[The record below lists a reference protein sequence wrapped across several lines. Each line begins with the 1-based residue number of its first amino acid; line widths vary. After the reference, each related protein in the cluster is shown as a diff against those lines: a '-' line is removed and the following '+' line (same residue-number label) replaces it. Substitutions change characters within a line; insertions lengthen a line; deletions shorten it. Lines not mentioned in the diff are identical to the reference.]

1 MAGTR
6 GHFEKGVW
14 VEEPIPD
21 ENAEKTTEPD
31 INIEETLN
39 AARTSVSRAV
49 TDVKVL
55 GKILFGTKN
64 GRDHLEK
71 EAAKA
76 GEKMEK
82 AINEA
87 VEDARK
93 RLKKTE

>member
-14 VEEPIPD
+14 VEEPIPG
-21 ENAEKTTEPD
+21 EEEKTAPEV
-31 INIEETLN
+31 NVQETLN
-39 AARTSVSRAV
+39 AARKSVSRAV
-49 TDVKVL
+49 SDVKIL
-55 GKILFGTKN
+55 GKTLFGTKN